1 MSSVGFFF
9 ADQNSPFLV
18 TAVVTLVIAGIEILS
33 HRKEASQ
40 PGWSIHEVCTARMGS
55 DPKTAI
61 LDGYNRSFDVPN
73 LFVVDG
79 AAFSS
84 ATALEPT
91 LTIMAL
97 AARAGDHIADLLDR
111 REMRKRGPREKL
123 V

>member
-1 MSSVGFFF
+1 MNDK
-9 ADQNSPFLV
+9 AEEICR
-18 TAVVTLVIAGIEILS
+18 AAGIEILS
-33 HRKEASQ
+33 HRKEASP

-55 DPKTAI
+55 DPRTAV
-61 LDGYNRSFDVPN
+61 LDGYNRCYDVPN

-97 AARAGDHIADLLDR
+97 AARASDHIADLLDR
-111 REMRKRGPREKL
+111 GEMGNHGPRENPA
-123 V
+123 